1 MTTRAGRF
9 GPLLALLLVLLGM
22 SAAVAPRG
30 GDGHAAQ
37 ATQHRVVGD
46 SVSTAPSVRDDLHD
60 WLRISGVARPVL
72 ATAPPDTSWAV
83 CPRAADGGAP
93 RGWSLV
99 GEVGGA
105 GVATAITTSRS
116 SRAPPVHVN

>member
-1 MTTRAGRF
+1 VTTRAGRF

-22 SAAVAPRG
+22 SAAVAPRS
-30 GDGHAAQ
+30 GDGHAARTSQ
-37 ATQHRVVGD
+37 YRVVGD
-46 SVSTAPSVRDDLHD
+46 SVSTSPSVRDDLRD

-72 ATAPPDTSWAV
+72 ATAAPDTGWAV

-93 RGWSLV
+93 PGWSLV

-105 GVATAITTSRS
+105 GVATAVTTSRS